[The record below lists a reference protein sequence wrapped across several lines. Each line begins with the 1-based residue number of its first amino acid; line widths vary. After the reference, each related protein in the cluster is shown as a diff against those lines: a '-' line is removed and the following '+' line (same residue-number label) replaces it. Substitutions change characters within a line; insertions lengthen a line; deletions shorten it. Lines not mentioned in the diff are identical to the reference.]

1 MAKDIVQEAVEQA
14 EAMKEAAYENA
25 KSVLVDAMS
34 TNLKAAVSE
43 AIGEKIEETG
53 NPKGADLNVQYDPSG
68 QAKLDGDD
76 LTDEGDGPA
85 IIEAGLD
92 EEQPYGGNKGDES
105 RSRRDYE
112 AALEG
117 DDEDEDMDENDEY
130 GGNKGDESRSRRDYE
145 AALEG
150 EYGGNKGDESR
161 SRRDYEAALE
171 DEDEEDSDIDVD
183 IDVDDDEDDDI
194 DEVLEIIEDE
204 DEEDAD
210 VDVDIDVDD
219 DDDDDDDL
227 EERGMMAKKMEAA
240 VKENRT
246 LRRENRRYEK
256 ALTFLKKRID
266 EVNLFN
272 ARLAAA
278 SDLMRKVS
286 LTKGEK
292 ERVVE
297 HFDKARTVGEV
308 KRTHRALAEG
318 YSAANRSVKKQRVA
332 RPNVQSVISEEQK
345 QAQGGRYDRLAEL
358 AGL

>member
-1 MAKDIVQEAVEQA
+1 MENCNMAKDIVQEAVEQA

-105 RSRRDYE
+105 RSDRDYE

-117 DDEDEDMDENDEY
+117 DDEDEDEDMDEN
-130 GGNKGDESRSRRDYE
+130 
-145 AALEG
+145 
-150 EYGGNKGDESR
+150 
-161 SRRDYEAALE
+161 AALE

-183 IDVDDDEDDDI
+183 IDVDDDEDEDI

-219 DDDDDDDL
+219 DEDEDEEL
-227 EERGMMAKKMEAA
+227 EERGMMAKKIEAA

-318 YSAANRSVKKQRVA
+318 YTAANRSVKKQRVA

>member
-34 TNLKAAVSE
+34 TNLKAAVTE

-53 NPKGADLNVQYDPSG
+53 NPKGADLDVQYDPSG
-68 QAKLDGDD
+68 QEKLHGDD

-85 IIEAGLD
+85 IIEAGL
-92 EEQPYGGNKGDES
+92 EEELEEEEVAEMRGMKK
-105 RSRRDYE
+105 
-112 AALEG
+112 AAME
-117 DDEDEDMDENDEY
+117 M
-130 GGNKGDESRSRRDYE
+130 
-145 AALEG
+145 
-150 EYGGNKGDESR
+150 
-161 SRRDYEAALE
+161 
-171 DEDEEDSDIDVD
+171 
-183 IDVDDDEDDDI
+183 DDDEDDDEEDDVDI
-194 DEVLEIIEDE
+194 DIDIDADDDDEDDEDMDEVLEIIEDE
-204 DEEDAD
+204 DEDTDEGMRMKKEA
-210 VDVDIDVDD
+210 DD
-219 DDDDDDDL
+219 DDDMDEGDDEDM
-227 EERGMMAKKMEAA
+227 EERGMMMKKMEASI
-240 VKENRT
+240 KENRE

-318 YSAANRSVKKQRVA
+318 YSAANRGVKKQRVA

-345 QAQGGRYDRLAEL
+345 QQNDGQYDRLAQL

>member
-68 QAKLDGDD
+68 QEKLDGDD

-85 IIEAGLD
+85 IVEAGLD
-92 EEQPYGGNKGDES
+92 ED
-105 RSRRDYE
+105 
-112 AALEG
+112 
-117 DDEDEDMDENDEY
+117 DEY
-130 GGNKGDESRSRRDYE
+130 GGNKGDESRSHRDYE
-145 AALEG
+145 
-150 EYGGNKGDESR
+150 GDDE
-161 SRRDYEAALE
+161 DENEEDVEAALE
-171 DEDEEDSDIDVD
+171 DDDDEEEADIDVD
-183 IDVDDDEDDDI
+183 IDVDDDEDEDI

-219 DDDDDDDL
+219 DEDEDVD
-227 EERGMMAKKMEAA
+227 ESEKYEAT
-240 VKENRT
+240 VKENRQ
-246 LRRENRRYEK
+246 LRKENRRYEK

-308 KRTHRALAEG
+308 KRTHRALTEG
-318 YSAANRSVKKQRVA
+318 YTAANRSVKKQRVA

-345 QAQGGRYDRLAEL
+345 QSQDGQYDRMAEL

>member
-25 KSVLVDAMS
+25 KNILVNAMS

-43 AIGEKIEETG
+43 AIGEKITEDG
-53 NPKGADLNVQYDPSG
+53 NPKGANLNVNYDPEG
-68 QAKLDGDD
+68 LKDLEGDD

-85 IIEAGLD
+85 IVEAGVD
-92 EEQPYGGNKGDES
+92 EGDEYGGGKGDES

-112 AALEG
+112 GDDDEEDENEG
-117 DDEDEDMDENDEY
+117 DEF
-130 GGNKGDESRSRRDYE
+130 GGAKGDESKSRRDYE
-145 AALEG
+145 EG
-150 EYGGNKGDESR
+150 
-161 SRRDYEAALE
+161 AVWE
-171 DEDEEDSDIDVD
+171 DEDEDDDIDID
-183 IDVDDDEDDDI
+183 IDVDDDDDEDEDEDI

-204 DEEDAD
+204 DEDDED
-210 VDVDIDVDD
+210 VDVDVDVDED
-219 DDDDDDDL
+219 EDV
-227 EERGMMAKKMEAA
+227 EERGMLNKKVEAA
-240 VKENRT
+240 VKENRQ

-286 LTKGEK
+286 LTKDEK
-292 ERVVE
+292 ERVIE

-308 KRTHRALAEG
+308 KRTFRALGEG
-318 YSAANRSVKKQRVA
+318 YRASNRGVKKQRVG
-332 RPNVQSVISEEQK
+332 RPNVQSVLTEEQK
-345 QAQGGRYDRLAEL
+345 NQNPNQQVFDRMREL

>member
-25 KSVLVDAMS
+25 KSVLVNAMS
-34 TNLKAAVSE
+34 TNLKAAVTE

-53 NPKGADLNVQYDPSG
+53 NPKGADLNIQYDPSG
-68 QAKLDGDD
+68 IEKLDGDD

-85 IIEAGLD
+85 IIEAGV
-92 EEQPYGGNKGDES
+92 
-105 RSRRDYE
+105 
-112 AALEG
+112 
-117 DDEDEDMDENDEY
+117 DENDEY
-130 GGNKGDESRSRRDYE
+130 GGNKGDESRSD
-145 AALEG
+145 
-150 EYGGNKGDESR
+150 
-161 SRRDYEAALE
+161 RDYEAALE
-171 DEDEEDSDIDVD
+171 DEDEEEDDNVD
-183 IDVDDDEDDDI
+183 IDIDIDDDDEEDDDDI

-204 DEEDAD
+204 DEDYGGNKGDESRSHRDYEAALEGDDED
-210 VDVDIDVDD
+210 VDVDVDVDD
-219 DDDDDDDL
+219 DEEL
-227 EERGMMAKKMEAA
+227 EERGMMAKKMEAS
-240 VKENRT
+240 VKENRQ

-318 YSAANRSVKKQRVA
+318 YNAANRGVKKQRVA

-345 QAQGGRYDRLAEL
+345 QQNDGQYDRMAQL

>member
-25 KSVLVDAMS
+25 KSVLVNAMS
-34 TNLKAAVSE
+34 TNLKAAVTE

-68 QAKLDGDD
+68 IEKLDGDD

-85 IIEAGLD
+85 IIEAGV
-92 EEQPYGGNKGDES
+92 
-105 RSRRDYE
+105 
-112 AALEG
+112 
-117 DDEDEDMDENDEY
+117 DENDEY
-130 GGNKGDESRSRRDYE
+130 GGNKGDESRSD
-145 AALEG
+145 
-150 EYGGNKGDESR
+150 
-161 SRRDYEAALE
+161 RDYEAALE
-171 DEDEEDSDIDVD
+171 DEDEEDDNVDID
-183 IDVDDDEDDDI
+183 IDVDDDDDEDDDDDI

-204 DEEDAD
+204 DEEYGGNKGDESRSHRDYEAALEDEDED
-210 VDVDIDVDD
+210 VDVDVDD
-219 DDDDDDDL
+219 DMDEGEDI
-227 EERGMMAKKMEAA
+227 EERGMMAKKMEAS
-240 VKENRT
+240 VKENRQ

-286 LTKGEK
+286 LTKTEK

-318 YSAANRSVKKQRVA
+318 YNAANRGVKKQRVA

-345 QAQGGRYDRLAEL
+345 QQSDGQYDRMAQL

>member
-68 QAKLDGDD
+68 QAKLHGDD

-85 IIEAGLD
+85 IIEAGLE

-105 RSRRDYE
+105 RSDRDYE

-117 DDEDEDMDENDEY
+117 DDEDEDMD
-130 GGNKGDESRSRRDYE
+130 
-145 AALEG
+145 EG

-171 DEDEEDSDIDVD
+171 DEDEEDADIDVD
-183 IDVDDDEDDDI
+183 IDIDDDEDDDI

-219 DDDDDDDL
+219 DDDDDDNDM
-227 EERGMMAKKMEAA
+227 EERGMMMKKMEAS
-240 VKENRT
+240 VKENRQ

-318 YSAANRSVKKQRVA
+318 YNAAKRGVKKQRVA

-345 QAQGGRYDRLAEL
+345 QAQGGQYDRLAEL

>member
-34 TNLKAAVSE
+34 TNLKAAVTE

-53 NPKGADLNVQYDPSG
+53 NPKGADLDVQYDPSG
-68 QAKLDGDD
+68 QEKLHGDD

-85 IIEAGLD
+85 IIEAGL
-92 EEQPYGGNKGDES
+92 EEEEVAEMYGGKKGDMS
-105 RSRRDYE
+105 KSRRDYE
-112 AALEG
+112 AALEME
-117 DDEDEDMDENDEY
+117 DD
-130 GGNKGDESRSRRDYE
+130 
-145 AALEG
+145 
-150 EYGGNKGDESR
+150 
-161 SRRDYEAALE
+161 
-171 DEDEEDSDIDVD
+171 DEEDDDEEVDIDIDVD
-183 IDVDDDEDDDI
+183 TDDDDDDDDM

-204 DEEDAD
+204 DEDTDEGMRGPKMEA
-210 VDVDIDVDD
+210 DD
-219 DDDDDDDL
+219 DDDMDEADDEDM
-227 EERGMMAKKMEAA
+227 EERGMMMKKMEAS
-240 VKENRT
+240 VKENRE

-286 LTKGEK
+286 LTKTEK

-318 YSAANRSVKKQRVA
+318 YNAANRGVKKQRVA

-345 QAQGGRYDRLAEL
+345 QQTDGQYDRLAQL

>member
-25 KSVLVDAMS
+25 KSILVDAMS

-43 AIGEKIEETG
+43 AIGEKITEDG
-53 NPKGADLNVQYDPSG
+53 NPKGANLNVNYDPEG
-68 QAKLDGDD
+68 LKDLEGDD

-85 IIEAGLD
+85 IVEAGID
-92 EEQPYGGNKGDES
+92 EDDEYGGDKGDES
-105 RSRRDYE
+105 RSHRDY
-112 AALEG
+112 EG
-117 DDEDEDMDENDEY
+117 DDEDENENDEY
-130 GGNKGDESRSRRDYE
+130 GGDKGDESRSD
-145 AALEG
+145 
-150 EYGGNKGDESR
+150 
-161 SRRDYEAALE
+161 RDYEAALE
-171 DEDEEDSDIDVD
+171 DEDEDDAIDID
-183 IDVDDDEDDDI
+183 IDVDDEEEDI

-204 DEEDAD
+204 DEDDED
-210 VDVDIDVDD
+210 VDVDVDVDEDDDEDIDVDVD
-219 DDDDDDDL
+219 
-227 EERGMMAKKMEAA
+227 EGRRMREQKIAA
-240 VKENRT
+240 TVKENRQ

-286 LTKGEK
+286 LTKDEK
-292 ERVVE
+292 ERVIE

-308 KRTHRALAEG
+308 KRTFRALTEG
-318 YSAANRSVKKQRVA
+318 YRASNRGVKKQRVA
-332 RPNVQSVISEEQK
+332 RPNIQSVLTEDQK
-345 QAQGGRYDRLAEL
+345 NQNTNQSQFERMSQL

>member
-34 TNLKAAVSE
+34 TNLKAAVTE

-53 NPKGADLNVQYDPSG
+53 NPKGADLDVQYDPSG
-68 QAKLDGDD
+68 QEKLHGDD

-85 IIEAGLD
+85 IIEAGL
-92 EEQPYGGNKGDES
+92 EEEEVAEMYGGKKGDMS
-105 RSRRDYE
+105 KSRRDYE
-112 AALEG
+112 AALEME
-117 DDEDEDMDENDEY
+117 DD
-130 GGNKGDESRSRRDYE
+130 
-145 AALEG
+145 
-150 EYGGNKGDESR
+150 
-161 SRRDYEAALE
+161 
-171 DEDEEDSDIDVD
+171 DEEDDDEEVDIDIDVD
-183 IDVDDDEDDDI
+183 TDDDDDDDDM

-204 DEEDAD
+204 DEDTDEGMRGPKMEA
-210 VDVDIDVDD
+210 DD
-219 DDDDDDDL
+219 DDDMDEGDDEDM
-227 EERGMMAKKMEAA
+227 EERGMMMKKMEAS
-240 VKENRT
+240 VKENRE

-286 LTKGEK
+286 LTKTEK

-318 YSAANRSVKKQRVA
+318 YNAANRGVKKQRVA

-345 QAQGGRYDRLAEL
+345 QQTDGQYDRLAQL

>member
-25 KSVLVDAMS
+25 KGVLVDAMS

-53 NPKGADLNVQYDPSG
+53 NPKGANLNVSYDPKG
-68 QAKLDGDD
+68 QEELEGDD
-76 LTDEGDGPA
+76 LSDEGDGPA
-85 IIEAGLD
+85 IVEAGLEEEEVVED
-92 EEQPYGGNKGDES
+92 E
-105 RSRRDYE
+105 
-112 AALEG
+112 ATLEG
-117 DDEDEDMDENDEY
+117 
-130 GGNKGDESRSRRDYE
+130 
-145 AALEG
+145 
-150 EYGGNKGDESR
+150 
-161 SRRDYEAALE
+161 
-171 DEDEEDSDIDVD
+171 EDEEDEEDEVDVDVDVD
-183 IDVDDDEDDDI
+183 IDDEDDEDI

-204 DEEDAD
+204 DEDYGGDKGDESRSHRDYEDVDEDEDED
-210 VDVDIDVDD
+210 VDVDVDD
-219 DDDDDDDL
+219 DLDEDEDI
-227 EERGMMAKKMEAA
+227 EERGMLNKKVESA
-240 VKENRT
+240 VKENRQ

-318 YSAANRSVKKQRVA
+318 YNASSRSVKKQRVA

-345 QAQGGRYDRLAEL
+345 SQSEGQFNRMAEL

>member
-25 KSVLVDAMS
+25 KSILVDAMS

-43 AIGEKIEETG
+43 AIGEKITEDG
-53 NPKGADLNVQYDPSG
+53 NPKGANLNVNYDPEG
-68 QAKLDGDD
+68 LKDLEGDD

-85 IIEAGLD
+85 IVEAGID
-92 EEQPYGGNKGDES
+92 EDDEYGGDKGDES
-105 RSRRDYE
+105 RSHRDY
-112 AALEG
+112 EG
-117 DDEDEDMDENDEY
+117 DDEDENEGDEY
-130 GGNKGDESRSRRDYE
+130 GGDKGDESRSD
-145 AALEG
+145 
-150 EYGGNKGDESR
+150 
-161 SRRDYEAALE
+161 RDYEAALE
-171 DEDEEDSDIDVD
+171 DEDEDDAIDID
-183 IDVDDDEDDDI
+183 IDVDDDEEEDI

-204 DEEDAD
+204 DEDDED
-210 VDVDIDVDD
+210 VDVDVDVDEDDDEDIDVDVD
-219 DDDDDDDL
+219 
-227 EERGMMAKKMEAA
+227 EGRRMREQKIAA
-240 VKENRT
+240 TVKENRQ

-286 LTKGEK
+286 LTKDEK
-292 ERVVE
+292 ERVIE

-308 KRTHRALAEG
+308 KRTFRALTEG
-318 YSAANRSVKKQRVA
+318 YRASNRGVKKQRVA
-332 RPNVQSVISEEQK
+332 RPNIQSVLTEDQK
-345 QAQGGRYDRLAEL
+345 NQNTNQSQFERMSQL

>member
-25 KSVLVDAMS
+25 KSILVDAMS

-43 AIGEKIEETG
+43 AIGEKITEDG
-53 NPKGADLNVQYDPSG
+53 NPKGANLNVNYDPEG
-68 QAKLDGDD
+68 LKDLEGDD

-85 IIEAGLD
+85 IVEAGID
-92 EEQPYGGNKGDES
+92 EDDEYGGDKGDES
-105 RSRRDYE
+105 RSHRDY
-112 AALEG
+112 EG
-117 DDEDEDMDENDEY
+117 DDEDENEGDEY
-130 GGNKGDESRSRRDYE
+130 GGDKGDESRSDRDYE
-145 AALEG
+145 AT
-150 EYGGNKGDESR
+150 
-161 SRRDYEAALE
+161 LE
-171 DEDEEDSDIDVD
+171 DEDEDDAIDVD
-183 IDVDDDEDDDI
+183 IDADEDEEEDI

-204 DEEDAD
+204 DEDDED
-210 VDVDIDVDD
+210 VDVDVDVDEDDDEDIDVDVD
-219 DDDDDDDL
+219 
-227 EERGMMAKKMEAA
+227 EGRRMREQKIAA
-240 VKENRT
+240 TVKENRQ

-286 LTKGEK
+286 LTKDEK
-292 ERVVE
+292 ERVIE

-308 KRTHRALAEG
+308 KRTFRALTEG
-318 YSAANRSVKKQRVA
+318 YRASNRGVKKQRVA
-332 RPNVQSVISEEQK
+332 RPNIQSVLTEDQK
-345 QAQGGRYDRLAEL
+345 NQNTNQSQFERMSQL

>member
-25 KSVLVDAMS
+25 KGVLVDAMS

-43 AIGEKIEETG
+43 AIGDKIEETG
-53 NPKGADLNVQYDPSG
+53 NPKGANLNVSYDPKG
-68 QAKLDGDD
+68 QEELEGDD
-76 LTDEGDGPA
+76 LSDEGDGPA
-85 IIEAGLD
+85 IVEAGL
-92 EEQPYGGNKGDES
+92 EEEEVAETFGGKKGDES
-105 RSRRDYE
+105 
-112 AALEG
+112 
-117 DDEDEDMDENDEY
+117 
-130 GGNKGDESRSRRDYE
+130 KSRRDYE

-150 EYGGNKGDESR
+150 E
-161 SRRDYEAALE
+161 
-171 DEDEEDSDIDVD
+171 DEDDDEEIDVD
-183 IDVDDDEDDDI
+183 VDVDTDDDDDDEDI

-204 DEEDAD
+204 DEDYGGDKGDESRSHRDYEDVDEDEDED
-210 VDVDIDVDD
+210 VDVDVDD
-219 DDDDDDDL
+219 DLDEDEDI
-227 EERGMMAKKMEAA
+227 EERGMLNKKIETA
-240 VKENRT
+240 VKENRQ

-318 YSAANRSVKKQRVA
+318 YNASSRSVKKQRVA

-345 QAQGGRYDRLAEL
+345 SRSDGQFNRMAEL

>member
-25 KSVLVDAMS
+25 KSILVDAMS

-43 AIGEKIEETG
+43 AIGEKITEDG
-53 NPKGADLNVQYDPSG
+53 NPKGANLNVNYDPEG
-68 QAKLDGDD
+68 LKDLDGDD

-85 IIEAGLD
+85 IVEAGID
-92 EEQPYGGNKGDES
+92 EDDEYGGDKGDES
-105 RSRRDYE
+105 RSHRDY
-112 AALEG
+112 EG
-117 DDEDEDMDENDEY
+117 DDEDENEGDEY
-130 GGNKGDESRSRRDYE
+130 GGGKGDESRSHRDYE
-145 AALEG
+145 AAF
-150 EYGGNKGDESR
+150 
-161 SRRDYEAALE
+161 EA
-171 DEDEEDSDIDVD
+171 DDDEEADIDVD
-183 IDVDDDEDDDI
+183 IDVDDDEDDDEDI

-204 DEEDAD
+204 DEDAD
-210 VDVDIDVDD
+210 VDVDVDVDD
-219 DDDDDDDL
+219 DDDDDDDVD
-227 EERGMMAKKMEAA
+227 EGRRMREQKIATA
-240 VKENRT
+240 VKENRQ

-286 LTKGEK
+286 LTKDEK
-292 ERVVE
+292 ERVIE

-308 KRTHRALAEG
+308 KRTFRALTEG
-318 YSAANRSVKKQRVA
+318 YRASNRGVKRQRVA
-332 RPNVQSVISEEQK
+332 RPNVQSVLTEDQK
-345 QAQGGRYDRLAEL
+345 NQNTNQSQFERMSEL

>member
-68 QAKLDGDD
+68 IEKLDGDD

-85 IIEAGLD
+85 IVEAGLD
-92 EEQPYGGNKGDES
+92 EDDEYGGNKGDES
-105 RSRRDYE
+105 RSHRDY
-112 AALEG
+112 EG
-117 DDEDEDMDENDEY
+117 DDEDENEGDEY
-130 GGNKGDESRSRRDYE
+130 GGDKGDESRSRRDYE

-150 EYGGNKGDESR
+150 EDDEEADIDIDVDVDDDEDDDLDEVLEIIEDEDEDDVDVDIDVDDDEDVDEGEYGGDKGDESR
-161 SRRDYEAALE
+161 SRRDYESA
-171 DEDEEDSDIDVD
+171 VR
-183 IDVDDDEDDDI
+183 
-194 DEVLEIIEDE
+194 EVKSL
-204 DEEDAD
+204 
-210 VDVDIDVDD
+210 
-219 DDDDDDDL
+219 
-227 EERGMMAKKMEAA
+227 K
-240 VKENRT
+240 
-246 LRRENRRYEK
+246 RENRRYEK

-308 KRTHRALAEG
+308 KRTHRALTEG
-318 YSAANRSVKKQRVA
+318 YTAANRSVKKQRVA

-345 QAQGGRYDRLAEL
+345 QSQDGQYDRMAEL

>member
-1 MAKDIVQEAVEQA
+1 MENCNMAKDIVQEAVEQA

-34 TNLKAAVSE
+34 TNLKAAVTE

-53 NPKGADLNVQYDPSG
+53 NPKGADLDVQYDPSG
-68 QAKLDGDD
+68 QEKLHGDD

-85 IIEAGLD
+85 IIEAGL
-92 EEQPYGGNKGDES
+92 EEEEVAEMYGGKKGDMS
-105 RSRRDYE
+105 KSRRDYE
-112 AALEG
+112 AALEME
-117 DDEDEDMDENDEY
+117 DD
-130 GGNKGDESRSRRDYE
+130 
-145 AALEG
+145 
-150 EYGGNKGDESR
+150 
-161 SRRDYEAALE
+161 
-171 DEDEEDSDIDVD
+171 DEEDDDEEVDIDIDVD
-183 IDVDDDEDDDI
+183 TDDDDDDDDDM

-204 DEEDAD
+204 DEDTDEGMRGPKMEA
-210 VDVDIDVDD
+210 DD
-219 DDDDDDDL
+219 DDDMDEGDDEDM
-227 EERGMMAKKMEAA
+227 EERGMMMKKMEAS
-240 VKENRT
+240 VKENRE

-286 LTKGEK
+286 LTKTEK

-318 YSAANRSVKKQRVA
+318 YNAANRGVKKQRVA

-345 QAQGGRYDRLAEL
+345 QQTDGQYDRLAQL